1 MDHLTNNT
9 VLSNF
14 AAVGRLDVLRCL
26 FGQLYVAEDVR
37 TEVWAGVEA
46 GYDFQR
52 DTLSAM
58 SGDHAWLSIVHMTAQ
73 ERVEADRLVGTLH
86 YGECASIAICKL
98 RNWVFLTDDRLAR
111 RQATF
116 EGVQVSGSV
125 GALRLAAE
133 MSQLSPEQVDR
144 LLDRMIAMGYHSPV
158 STISELL
165 PEADN

>member
-1 MDHLTNNT
+1 MEHLTNNT

-14 AAVGRLDVLRCL
+14 AAAGRLDVLQRL
-26 FGQLYVAEDVR
+26 FGQLHVAEDVR
-37 TEVWAGVEA
+37 MEVWGGVEA

-58 SGDHAWLSIVHMTAQ
+58 SGDHPWLPIVHMTAQ
-73 ERVEADRLVGTLH
+73 ERAEADRLVGTLH

-111 RQATF
+111 RQATS

-133 MSQLSPEQVDR
+133 ISLLSAEEADH
-144 LLDRMIAMGYHSPV
+144 LLTRMIAMGYHSPV

-165 PEADN
+165 PEAQD